1 MQIIATHN
9 DSKEQFLIE
18 VSTAEE
24 LQGILTRNQLITEPS
39 EEHKDRYDRLFN
51 AWFNKLDSSVAI
63 INPKYLLCSLRVP
76 SRRIKPRSSVCPTCG
91 QDIPNEAT

>member
-9 DSKEQFLIE
+9 DSKEQFLIK

-24 LQGILTRNQLITEPS
+24 LQDILTRNQLITEPS
-39 EEHKDRYDRLFN
+39 EEHKSKYDRLFK
-51 AWFNKLDSSVAI
+51 AWFTNSESSVAVV
-63 INPKYLLCSLRVP
+63 NPNYLLCSLRVP
-76 SRRIKPRSSVCPTCG
+76 SRRIKPTGSVCPTCG